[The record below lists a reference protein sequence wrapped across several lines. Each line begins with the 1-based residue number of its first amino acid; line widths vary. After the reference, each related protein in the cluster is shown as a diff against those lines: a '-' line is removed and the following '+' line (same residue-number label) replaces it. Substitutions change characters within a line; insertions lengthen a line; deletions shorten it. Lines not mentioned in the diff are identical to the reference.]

1 MQIEGEP
8 TAVEKGE
15 SFGGVRKRN
24 RPFAWR
30 IKCCE
35 EIDEQGDH
43 PQMRRAFVGDIEAK
57 ASCKERPGHMWKGEQ
72 KQVSAP
78 EAVNTANRWPCKSA
92 ELSALI
98 QEKFLIG
105 DPRKIDQTK
114 APRHKQSTPFT
125 GIGICE

>member
-1 MQIEGEP
+1 MQIQGEP

-15 SFGGVRKRN
+15 SFGGVREGN

-35 EIDEQGDH
+35 EIDEKGDH
-43 PQMRRAFVGDIEAK
+43 PQMCWAFLGDIEAK
-57 ASCKERPGHMWKGEQ
+57 ASCKESPRHMWKGEQ

-92 ELSALI
+92 ERSVLV
-98 QEKFLIG
+98 Q
-105 DPRKIDQTK
+105 D
-114 APRHKQSTPFT
+114 
-125 GIGICE
+125 